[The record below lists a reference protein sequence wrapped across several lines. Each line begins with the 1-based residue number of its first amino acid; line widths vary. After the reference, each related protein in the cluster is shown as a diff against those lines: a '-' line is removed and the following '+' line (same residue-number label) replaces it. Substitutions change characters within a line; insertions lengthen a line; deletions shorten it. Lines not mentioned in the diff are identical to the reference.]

1 MTSRFPE
8 SLRTRILELLNR
20 FPDKKAALLPALHL
34 VQNER
39 GFIGPEEEAAVADLL
54 AIRPIEVREAVTFY
68 SMFRRRPAGRRL
80 LQVCANLTCTI
91 RGGERILDHL
101 RRRLA
106 IEPGGTTPDG
116 RFTLIEVEC
125 LGACDQAP
133 CLMIGGTLHGSL
145 TPESVD
151 ELLRGLE

>member
-8 SLRTRILELLNR
+8 FLRIRILELLNR
-20 FPDKKAALLPALHL
+20 FPDNKAALLPALHL
-34 VQNER
+34 VQNEH

-80 LQVCANLTCTI
+80 LQVCTNLTCTI
-91 RGGERILDHL
+91 RGGDRILDHL
-101 RRRLA
+101 RKTLG

-125 LGACDQAP
+125 QGACDQAP
-133 CLMIGGTLHGSL
+133 CLMIGETLHGGL